1 MALASLVS
9 QWSRGECHI
18 LTVDHG
24 LRPEAKDETR
34 MVDAFAKSIGV
45 KSKIFKWIGDKPDKS
60 IQEAARTA
68 RYEMM
73 GEYCQK
79 KKIEYLFLAHH
90 ADDQRETFLH
100 RLAKGSGIDG
110 LSCMK
115 EKSSFNQHLTLL
127 RPLLSVTHDDL
138 VNYCKTHH
146 ITWAEDPSNGSEKYM
161 RGRLRGSVGILER
174 EGLTAPRITKLTKRL
189 ESLNSFVNEQIDL
202 KEKKLT
208 KLKNTQRIEI
218 AASPLASE
226 HTEVVTRLISRALSH
241 FFPDKP
247 YPARLE
253 DIERLSARLKNID
266 TFRGATLGGLKFAV
280 QKKNDMLL
288 ISKEK

>member
-1 MALASLVS
+1 
-9 QWSRGECHI
+9 
-18 LTVDHG
+18 
-24 LRPEAKDETR
+24 
-34 MVDAFAKSIGV
+34 
-45 KSKIFKWIGDKPDKS
+45 
-60 IQEAARTA
+60 
-68 RYEMM
+68 
-73 GEYCQK
+73 
-79 KKIEYLFLAHH
+79 
-90 ADDQRETFLH
+90 
-100 RLAKGSGIDG
+100 
-110 LSCMK
+110 MK

-202 KEKKLT
+202 KEKTDQTQKYATNRNCSLT
-208 KLKNTQRIEI
+208 PCERAYRSGDAVNLSRIV
-218 AASPLASE
+218 A
-226 HTEVVTRLISRALSH
+226 

-266 TFRGATLGGLKFAV
+266 TFRGATLGG
-280 QKKNDMLL
+280 
-288 ISKEK
+288 